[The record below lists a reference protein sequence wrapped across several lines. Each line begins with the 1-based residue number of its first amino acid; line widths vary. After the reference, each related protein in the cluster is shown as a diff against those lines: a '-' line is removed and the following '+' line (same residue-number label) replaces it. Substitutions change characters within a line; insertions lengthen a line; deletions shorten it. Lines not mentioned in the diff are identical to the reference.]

1 MKFNNLPVVKHFHDI
16 DNMSSDA
23 QYLAIERTL
32 ELFGRFTSDFLI
44 GRIITVFAVYAM
56 SGPTLAFTALCI
68 LFGLSY
74 IQKYALIGLKEGVK
88 NKSISPKEIESE
100 LVFHS
105 ILRFMLTGAVYVC
118 FVIKGGNFSHA
129 AGAFYIAAH
138 CLIFISQSSLV
149 PRAMFA
155 GLITL
160 IVSSLLGSVTEFISH
175 NDFSPLGIVLFF
187 GYAIFLIAERI
198 IQLSQSGFLS
208 EVKLA
213 SEVKSSL
220 SHVEKFEI
228 EKQQREKLETA
239 AGVGLYNWYYE
250 DNLHCWSKGT
260 FLALGREESRGVP
273 TREEFLDLLKPE
285 DRDDYTECTRHARKT
300 KTPFSIEFSIKGDDG
315 NYRHIFLHG
324 DSILDDKGDAIGL
337 SGIIVD
343 QTIMK
348 TSLENANKAR
358 QVLQLALESA
368 KAVVIEKDYKNG
380 TIETFGNIS
389 SQLSLDKYAEN
400 GYTSHMLQEMIIKGL
415 GEESQQIIDE
425 LIDNAE
431 ATGEIQSALHKYT
444 FVNGDVI
451 DAKTNVYVEGKPSEF
466 NGRVIAVTTD
476 VSEDIKRQ
484 RQLMTA
490 LVKETGAKSLLNMA
504 LTSGRS
510 IILTTDTRG
519 NIIEIFGDSSLFGI
533 DANDDFETQ
542 SSKIRNAT
550 PREEAIKH
558 IAARN
563 ALSQTHKAQIYE
575 HKIILEDGTQ
585 LYLRVVLTLANGG
598 SKRGSRYIAIA
609 TDITE
614 EVARRD
620 ALTKALDEA
629 KRASRV
635 KSEFLAN
642 MSHEIRTPLN
652 GVIAVASVLS
662 GTKLDKDQYEM
673 VKLVES
679 SGETLKSLLNDILDL
694 ARVES
699 GRLEIEQTNF
709 NLKDAL
715 NASGALFKV
724 KAEEKGIAFNTIIDE
739 YVDTTYLGDP
749 TRIKQVVSNLLSNA
763 IKFTKS
769 GGVTMKVKC
778 NKPDKNKN
786 SKITIDIIDTGMGI
800 SEENVQTLF
809 ERFEQVDGSITREH
823 GGSGLGLAISK
834 NLSKLM
840 GGDISVSSKLG
851 KGTKFTFT
859 FCIKAIE
866 ENEEDIIATDDNDII
881 QNEDIIRVLAADDN
895 ETNRRILELILKPLG
910 IELVL
915 CENGKQAL
923 EQFKQQKF
931 DVVLMDLQ
939 MPVMDGLSALEKM
952 CAYQR
957 ANKIGHTPMIALSAN
972 AMSHHIEEAKKAGAD
987 LHIAKPFTPDGLIK
1001 GITNAIEKNNAANN
1015 TISSAA
1021 I

>member
-1 MKFNNLPVVKHFHDI
+1 MKIIDTLFKSYFPKAKREMDDTVRMDMVLHNLSGFSHGILVARLLMCIGVYYYIGIVPAIITFIGFEAARQVTDNLLTWVKEKLARKEISLKAAENILIIDPLLKVIGVGIVFTFLNKSTNHNAHDA
-16 DNMSSDA
+16 S
-23 QYLAIERTL
+23 YLL
-32 ELFGRFTSDFLI
+32 LFGNLALQIYQNSNSMKLSLAAVLSSISLIFAHIINDDIANIDVASYVAPVLFSLLMIALSLLSYRDRRRGLDIRKEMLDKTSRLQDLLSEQEKEKITGQNVERLAKVGRFSWIFKGGKYWSPGAYSALGFEEAKAPPSNEDFLE
-44 GRIITVFAVYAM
+44 RIY
-56 SGPTLAFTALCI
+56 
-68 LFGLSY
+68 
-74 IQKYALIGLKEGVK
+74 EGDRDNYVK
-88 NKSISPKEIESE
+88 NLKFARENATAFEFGFKIRGHNGE
-100 LVFHS
+100 LKHV
-105 ILRFMLTGAVYVC
+105 
-118 FVIKGGNFSHA
+118 FSH
-129 AGAFYIAAH
+129 GAPILDSDGKTIGF
-138 CLIFISQSSLV
+138 
-149 PRAMFA
+149 
-155 GLITL
+155 
-160 IVSSLLGSVTEFISH
+160 
-175 NDFSPLGIVLFF
+175 DGIV
-187 GYAIFLIAERI
+187 
-198 IQLSQSGFLS
+198 
-208 EVKLA
+208 
-213 SEVKSSL
+213 
-220 SHVEKFEI
+220 
-228 EKQQREKLETA
+228 
-239 AGVGLYNWYYE
+239 
-250 DNLHCWSKGT
+250 
-260 FLALGREESRGVP
+260 
-273 TREEFLDLLKPE
+273 
-285 DRDDYTECTRHARKT
+285 
-300 KTPFSIEFSIKGDDG
+300 
-315 NYRHIFLHG
+315 
-324 DSILDDKGDAIGL
+324 
-337 SGIIVD
+337 VD
-343 QTIMK
+343 QTH
-348 TSLENANKAR
+348 AAKA
-358 QVLQLALESA
+358 LDSLESA
-368 KAVVIEKDYKNG
+368 KELLNLALINGRSVVLEHDLEKGSIRGYGALDIFDFAQDDDPKHLEDKVMRCLG
-380 TIETFGNIS
+380 RRDTHIVFG
-389 SQLSLDKYAEN
+389 AM
-400 GYTSHMLQEMIIKGL
+400 GR
-415 GEESQQIIDE
+415 
-425 LIDNAE
+425 AE
-431 ATGEIQSALHKYT
+431 ASGEIQYAEHRIVHSDGEELNVRVAMGIEGSLE
-444 FVNGDVI
+444 NG
-451 DAKTNVYVEGKPSEF
+451 K
-466 NGRVIAVTTD
+466 GRLI
-476 VSEDIKRQ
+476 
-484 RQLMTA
+484 
-490 LVKETGAKSLLNMA
+490 
-504 LTSGRS
+504 S
-510 IILTTDTRG
+510 IT
-519 NIIEIFGDSSLFGI
+519 
-533 DANDDFETQ
+533 
-542 SSKIRNAT
+542 
-550 PREEAIKH
+550 
-558 IAARN
+558 
-563 ALSQTHKAQIYE
+563 
-575 HKIILEDGTQ
+575 
-585 LYLRVVLTLANGG
+585 
-598 SKRGSRYIAIA
+598 

-614 EVARRD
+614 EVKRRRELAN
-620 ALTKALDEA
+620 ALHESQ
-629 KRASRV
+629 RASRV

-1015 TISSAA
+1015 IISSAA